1 MRTTMM
7 LNLCVMHYTQTFR
20 TELWHILMPKKQE
33 IARTLISNPEVSE
46 EPSEEEVENS

>member
-1 MRTTMM
+1 
-7 LNLCVMHYTQTFR
+7 
-20 TELWHILMPKKQE
+20 MPKKQE